1 MPEHKELLVTGTQI
15 NYYFICKTKLW
26 LFSHHIQME
35 KESDDVAMGK
45 HIHEKTYERT
55 KKNLI
60 IDNVIAVDFIK
71 KHNGIEIHDIKKSRK
86 MEEAHRWQL
95 LYYLYYLK
103 QRGVSAV
110 GVLDYPLLKKKETL
124 HLGDDEEHE
133 LKNLIQEICMLISQQ
148 MPVPMKRP
156 LCKKCSYYEFC
167 FGDEE

>member
-1 MPEHKELLVTGTQI
+1 MSERDELVVTGTQI

-45 HIHEKTYERT
+45 FIHETRYERA
-55 KKNLI
+55 KKNLV

-71 KHNGIEIHDIKKSRK
+71 KHDGIEIHDIKKSRK
-86 MEEAHRWQL
+86 MEAAHRWQL

-103 QRGVSAV
+103 QRGVSAT

-124 HLGDDEEHE
+124 HLGDDEEHM
-133 LKNLIQEICMLISQQ
+133 LKKLIQEIIILISQQ
-148 MPVPMKRP
+148 MPISLKRP

-167 FGDEE
+167 FGGEE